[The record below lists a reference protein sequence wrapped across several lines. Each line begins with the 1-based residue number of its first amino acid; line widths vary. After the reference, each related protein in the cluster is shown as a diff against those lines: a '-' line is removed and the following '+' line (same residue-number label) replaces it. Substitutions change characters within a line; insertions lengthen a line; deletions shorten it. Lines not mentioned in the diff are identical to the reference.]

1 MSEKIKI
8 TVVIDNENT
17 NAHQQR
23 KSLDSVDVTHDP
35 SMTIMSTLLQNDLI
49 SGSFCGGR
57 GDCGRCR
64 IRIIEGVMEP
74 TDLEKTV
81 LTPEELKRGYRLA
94 CAARPKNDCVIRIA
108 AADTPDIAIVTDMI
122 GVTENIDHISQQKNK
137 TINRRSCVTEPASD
151 EAINDTNRDGA
162 RAQPETIRETMIAV
176 DLGTTTI
183 AMQLMETDTGRV
195 IDTYCE
201 MNPQRSYGADVL
213 SRIQASCEGNREKLQ
228 DLVTEALE
236 RGVTRF
242 RQRKTGAP
250 DAEAWGKRGAQA
262 ADLQDD
268 GAQSS
273 EGQAS
278 GRIVCMCI
286 AGNTAMEHLLMGY
299 DVSTLG
305 RSPFVPVETG
315 LQEYRH
321 PGWDFPVWLVPVISA
336 FVGGDIVAGLYAC
349 GMLPAGPARSGRA
362 ADLLID
368 LGTNGEMVISDG
380 TRMIATATAAGPA
393 FEGGAGAGMIGSDMI
408 ACTAELLRRGV
419 LDETGLLAE
428 PYFTEGVDAGR
439 PSVHLKNGDIRG
451 LQMAKAAVRAG
462 IEILWKKMGDP
473 AIGRVY
479 LAGGF
484 GCYLDVEAAFAIGMF
499 PAYMRGHVQAVG
511 NTSLAGA
518 YRIGRALYR
527 RQTADGRIFGRQPA
541 GKEGLD
547 RASLERELAAVE
559 TVNLAEQ
566 EGFESLY
573 IGNLNFPAENQ

>member
-94 CAARPKNDCVIRIA
+94 CAARPKDDCVITIA
-108 AADTPDIAIVTDMI
+108 AADAPDIAIVTDMI
-122 GVTENIDHISQQKNK
+122 GVTENIDHISQQKNEA
-137 TINRRSCVTEPASD
+137 INRRSYVTEPASD
-151 EAINDTNRDGA
+151 EAISDTNRDSA
-162 RAQPETIRETMIAV
+162 RIQPETIRETMIAV

-183 AMQLMETDTGRV
+183 AMQLMEADTGRV

-242 RQRKTGAP
+242 RQRKAGAP
-250 DAEAWGKRGAQA
+250 DAEARGKGGAQA

-273 EGQAS
+273 GGQES

-419 LDETGLLAE
+419 FYG
-428 PYFTEGVDAGR
+428 GR
-439 PSVHLKNGDIRG
+439 RCRP
-451 LQMAKAAVRAG
+451 AFRAS
-462 IEILWKKMGDP
+462 EK
-473 AIGRVY
+473 
-479 LAGGF
+479 
-484 GCYLDVEAAFAIGMF
+484 
-499 PAYMRGHVQAVG
+499 
-511 NTSLAGA
+511 
-518 YRIGRALYR
+518 R
-527 RQTADGRIFGRQPA
+527 RHQRTADGEGGGARGDRDPVEKNGRSCDRARVSGGRLRLLSRCGGGFCHRNVPGVYARTRTGGRQHISGGGVPHRKGTVQAADGRRADLWTAA
-541 GKEGLD
+541 G
-547 RASLERELAAVE
+547 RER
-559 TVNLAEQ
+559 
-566 EGFESLY
+566 G
-573 IGNLNFPAENQ
+573 IGPRVAGTGARRC